1 MKNTHLIIIITITF
15 AIGGLLAHYGNK
27 DSIVNFL
34 REFPNISGI
43 LLSGVLASLAI
54 IFGLMGIEE
63 LSKIQKIENY
73 EIGSYENLLK
83 ELKDDVWVVLGVVI
97 ISTSLSVF
105 SSSDTELFALT
116 ILNRTISA
124 ELFKIIFVI
133 DFVFLMVTLLAIYDI
148 IIALFEISH
157 LKYEAAKKRIDK

>member
-1 MKNTHLIIIITITF
+1 M
-15 AIGGLLAHYGNK
+15 
-27 DSIVNFL
+27 
-34 REFPNISGI
+34 

-54 IFGLMGIEE
+54 IFGLMGVEE
-63 LSKIQKIENY
+63 LGKIQKIENY

-97 ISTSLSVF
+97 LSTSLSVF

-116 ILNRTISA
+116 VHNITISA

-133 DFVFLMVTLLAIYDI
+133 DFVFLMITLLAIYDI

-157 LKYEAAKKRIDK
+157 LKYEAAKKRGNK